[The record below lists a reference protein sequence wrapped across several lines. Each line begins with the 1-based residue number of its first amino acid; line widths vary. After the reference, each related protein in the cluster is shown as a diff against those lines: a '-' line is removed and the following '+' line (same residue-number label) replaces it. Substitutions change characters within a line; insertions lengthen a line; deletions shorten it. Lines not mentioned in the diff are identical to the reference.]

1 MITLYEQIER
11 CVPLNDA
18 QIMHL
23 MKLLG
28 YGCRRQVKEKLE
40 RRLKFAHIQRNQLIY
55 DNLIVSPDIALAEVD
70 DYEYA
75 DYIADINTIRKMLIG

>member
-1 MITLYEQIER
+1 MRTLYDQIDR

-28 YGCRRQVKEKLE
+28 YGCRRRTKEKLE
-40 RRLKFAHIQRNQLIY
+40 RRLKFAHIQRDYSIY
-55 DNLIVSPDIALAEVD
+55 SRVVVAPDVRYVAGQDYTGEIATV
-70 DYEYA
+70 
-75 DYIADINTIRKMLIG
+75 RKLLIG